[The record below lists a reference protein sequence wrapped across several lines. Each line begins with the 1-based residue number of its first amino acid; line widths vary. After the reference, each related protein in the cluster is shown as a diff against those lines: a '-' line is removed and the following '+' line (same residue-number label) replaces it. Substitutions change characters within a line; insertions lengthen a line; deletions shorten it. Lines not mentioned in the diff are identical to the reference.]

1 MQHAQG
7 CPRRFVPN
15 NGFLRH
21 KWIGLFISVFISLSW
36 GYFCII
42 CIFTCEFDFII
53 GTVKNMKNPLLLPW
67 PTRTRAG
74 WPCIS
79 SNMLVW
85 IFCSPLH
92 AGVQIG
98 TSHIHTHIHT
108 YTYHMHIQIQIRSF
122 HQENKSRHW
131 PARTQ
136 RRQNANRYS
145 WNRSNKKWEVKHIKT
160 E

>member
-1 MQHAQG
+1 
-7 CPRRFVPN
+7 
-15 NGFLRH
+15 
-21 KWIGLFISVFISLSW
+21 
-36 GYFCII
+36 
-42 CIFTCEFDFII
+42 
-53 GTVKNMKNPLLLPW
+53 MKNPLLLPR

-108 YTYHMHIQIQIRSF
+108 YTRTHTICMYKSKYALSTGRIKTGTGLLGRKGDKMQIGIPEIDQI
-122 HQENKSRHW
+122 KSRK
-131 PARTQ
+131 
-136 RRQNANRYS
+136 
-145 WNRSNKKWEVKHIKT
+145 SNT
-160 E
+160 